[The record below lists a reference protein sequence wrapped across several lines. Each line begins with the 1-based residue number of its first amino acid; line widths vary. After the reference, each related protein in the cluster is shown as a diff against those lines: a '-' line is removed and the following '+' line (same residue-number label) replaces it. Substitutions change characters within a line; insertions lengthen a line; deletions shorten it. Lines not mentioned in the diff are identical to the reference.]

1 MGKRDSSDL
10 EHGTKQQHPGPDVW
24 GGAVGD
30 SIGTAQA
37 AILRFH
43 QVAAGFQLPLAE
55 QLLSRTSNSQLKT
68 RPTLTNL
75 TAVAHIIYHW
85 YKFCGTDASLAVFTN
100 IFALAGR
107 V

>member
-1 MGKRDSSDL
+1 MREGRVNL
-10 EHGTKQQHPGPDVW
+10 INQ
-24 GGAVGD
+24 GGA
-30 SIGTAQA
+30 SLRFPHTAAQA

-75 TAVAHIIYHW
+75 TAVAHIICHW